1 MTVYSWRGIFKN
13 NELNLLH
20 AEAFRTRLFSDREW
34 DWEKLV
40 ARHSLGWVTA
50 REGERLVGFVN
61 VVWDGFTHA
70 WIQDVMVA
78 STVGRQGIGT
88 NLVAASRDAARA
100 AGCEFLHVD
109 FEPHLEA
116 FYIGACGFEPA
127 PAGLMRL

>member
-1 MTVYSWRGIFKN
+1 MSLPPRGWSRWVNRLENALVMGHMTVYSWRGSFRN

-40 ARHSLGWVTA
+40 GPHSLGWVIA

-70 WIQDVMVA
+70 WLQDVMVA
-78 STVGRQGIGT
+78 STAARQGI
-88 NLVAASRDAARA
+88 
-100 AGCEFLHVD
+100 
-109 FEPHLEA
+109 
-116 FYIGACGFEPA
+116 
-127 PAGLMRL
+127 AGLMRL